1 MSAETGLTTKTR
13 RHKLEIKL
21 RAFVS
26 LWLRFLFM
34 LTSRLM
40 LRGVAESVLDLIGQ
54 TPLLHLSR
62 FAQPP
67 LADVYA
73 KLEWM
78 NPGGSVKDRVA
89 LGMILDA
96 EEKGL
101 LKSGATIIE
110 PTAGNTGIGL
120 ALVGV
125 ARGYRVILCVP
136 KGFAVEKMRL
146 IEALGGEI
154 EYVPHEAGMQGAID
168 RCFELSG
175 EIEGSFVPQ
184 QFENN
189 ANPCFHELTTAREII
204 EQMDGQIDAI
214 VIGAGTSGTFCGVSR
229 AMRRHNRNVLC
240 VLVEP
245 EGSIYGGGPP
255 GPKKIEGIG
264 QRDFIPKIFDASL
277 ADEILMV
284 QDDEVCAALKKI
296 ARLEGLLGGWSSGAA
311 AAASYKIAERLGK
324 GKRVVTVFPDGAERY
339 RSQGIFDE

>member
-1 MSAETGLTTKTR
+1 MSQG
-13 RHKLEIKL
+13 I
-21 RAFVS
+21 
-26 LWLRFLFM
+26 
-34 LTSRLM
+34 
-40 LRGVAESVLDLIGQ
+40 AESILDLIGQ

-62 FAQPP
+62 FVQPP

-73 KLEWM
+73 KIEWL
-78 NPGGSVKDRVA
+78 NPGGSVKDRAA

-101 LKSGATIIE
+101 LQPGGTIIE

-136 KGFAVEKMRL
+136 RGFAEEKMKL
-146 IEALGGEI
+146 IEVLGGEI
-154 EYVPHEAGMQGAID
+154 EYVPCEAGMKGAIE
-168 RCFELSG
+168 RSLELAAD
-175 EIEGSFVPQ
+175 IEKSFIPQ
-184 QFENN
+184 QFENT
-189 ANPCFHELTTAREII
+189 ANPCFHELTTGREII
-204 EQMDGQIDAI
+204 EQMNGRIDAV

-229 AMRRHNRNVLC
+229 AVKKQNPNALC

-264 QRDFIPKIFDASL
+264 QKDFIPKIFDASL
-277 ADEILMV
+277 ADEIMMV

-296 ARLEGLLGGWSSGAA
+296 ARVEGLLGGWSTGAA
-311 AAASYKIAERLGK
+311 AVAAYKIAERLGS
-324 GKRVVTVFPDGAERY
+324 GKRVITVFPDGAERY
-339 RSQGIFDE
+339 RSQGIFDG

>member
-1 MSAETGLTTKTR
+1 MA
-13 RHKLEIKL
+13 H
-21 RAFVS
+21 
-26 LWLRFLFM
+26 
-34 LTSRLM
+34 
-40 LRGVAESVLDLIGQ
+40 GVAESVLDLIGQ

-62 FAQPP
+62 FAKPP
-67 LADVYA
+67 LADIYA
-73 KLEWM
+73 KIEWL
-78 NPGGSVKDRVA
+78 NPGGSVKDRAA

-101 LKSGATIIE
+101 LKPGATIIE

-136 KGFAVEKMRL
+136 RGFAVEKMKL

-154 EYVPHEAGMQGAID
+154 EYVSHEAGMQGAID
-168 RCFELSG
+168 RCHELATS
-175 EIEGSFVPQ
+175 IDGSFVPQ

-189 ANPCFHELTTAREII
+189 ANPCFHEQTTAREII
-204 EQMDGQIDAI
+204 EQLDGEIDAV

-229 AMRRHNRNVLC
+229 AVRKQNRNVLC

-245 EGSIYGGGPP
+245 EG
-255 GPKKIEGIG
+255 IG
-264 QRDFIPKIFDASL
+264 QRDFIPRIFDASL
-277 ADEILMV
+277 ADEIMMV

-296 ARLEGLLGGWSSGAA
+296 AKLEGLLGGWSTGAA
-311 AAASYKIAERLGK
+311 AAASYKIAERLGP

>member
-1 MSAETGLTTKTR
+1 MAQ
-13 RHKLEIKL
+13 
-21 RAFVS
+21 
-26 LWLRFLFM
+26 
-34 LTSRLM
+34 
-40 LRGVAESVLDLIGQ
+40 GVAESILDLIGQ

-62 FAQPP
+62 FAKPP
-67 LADVYA
+67 LADIYA

-78 NPGGSVKDRVA
+78 NPGGSVKDRAA

-96 EEKGL
+96 EDKGL
-101 LKSGATIIE
+101 LKLGATIIE

-136 KGFAVEKMRL
+136 RGFAVEKMKL

-154 EYVPHEAGMQGAID
+154 EYVSHEAGMQGAID
-168 RCFELSG
+168 RCHELAAS
-175 EIEGSFVPQ
+175 IDGSFVPQ

-189 ANPCFHELTTAREII
+189 ANPCFHEQTTAREII
-204 EQMDGQIDAI
+204 DQLNGEIDAV
-214 VIGAGTSGTFCGVSR
+214 VIGAGTSGTFCGVAR
-229 AMRRHNRNVLC
+229 AVRKQNRDVLC

-245 EGSIYGGGPP
+245 EGSIYGGNPP

-264 QRDFIPKIFDASL
+264 QRDFIPKIFDRTL

-296 ARLEGLLGGWSSGAA
+296 AKLEGLLGGWSTGAA
-311 AAASYKIAERLGK
+311 AAASYKIAERLGP

>member
-1 MSAETGLTTKTR
+1 MA
-13 RHKLEIKL
+13 
-21 RAFVS
+21 
-26 LWLRFLFM
+26 
-34 LTSRLM
+34 
-40 LRGVAESVLDLIGQ
+40 RGAAESILDLIGQ

-78 NPGGSVKDRVA
+78 NPGGSVKDRAA

-101 LKSGATIIE
+101 LKPGATIIE

-136 KGFAVEKMRL
+136 RGFAEEKMKL

-154 EYVPHEAGMQGAID
+154 EYVPYDAGMQGAID
-168 RCFELSG
+168 RCHELAG
-175 EIEGSFVPQ
+175 TIDGSFVPQ

-204 EQMDGQIDAI
+204 EQMDGRIDAV
-214 VIGAGTSGTFCGVSR
+214 VIGAGTSGTFCGVAR
-229 AMRRHNRNVLC
+229 AMRKHNADVLC

-245 EGSIYGGGPP
+245 EGSIYGGNPP

-264 QRDFIPKIFDASL
+264 QRDFIPKIFDRSL

-284 QDDEVCAALKKI
+284 QDEEVCAALKKI

-311 AAASYKIAERLGK
+311 AAASYKIAERLGP
-324 GKRVVTVFPDGAERY
+324 GKRVATVFPDGAERY
-339 RSQGIFDE
+339 RSQGIFEA

>member
-1 MSAETGLTTKTR
+1 MTMSL
-13 RHKLEIKL
+13 
-21 RAFVS
+21 
-26 LWLRFLFM
+26 
-34 LTSRLM
+34 
-40 LRGVAESVLDLIGQ
+40 GVAESILDLIGQ

-73 KLEWM
+73 KIEWL
-78 NPGGSVKDRVA
+78 NPGGSVKDRAA

-101 LKSGATIIE
+101 LKPGATIIE

-136 KGFAVEKMRL
+136 RGFAEEKMKL

-154 EYVPHEAGMQGAID
+154 EYVSQEAGMKGAIE
-168 RCFELSG
+168 RCCDMSES
-175 EIEGSFVPQ
+175 IAGSFVPQ

-189 ANPCFHELTTAREII
+189 ANPCFHELTTACEII
-204 EQMDGQIDAI
+204 DQMNGLIDAV

-229 AMRRHNRNVLC
+229 AVRKLNPNVLC

-245 EGSIYGGGPP
+245 EGSIYGGGEP

-264 QRDFIPKIFDASL
+264 QRDFIPKIYDATL
-277 ADEILMV
+277 VDEIMMV
-284 QDDEVCAALKKI
+284 QDEEVCAALKKI

-311 AAASYKIAERLGK
+311 AAASYKIAERLGS

-339 RSQGIFDE
+339 RSQGIFES